1 MARDTNFRPRRSD
14 EPHGEST
21 HATSGRN
28 NDPLAELARLI
39 GQEDPFTT
47 VGRQGRGSPRPA
59 AVDPRDHDPQDAED
73 WAPQQTEGYGYRD
86 RSGRADYGDDPH
98 QHHGAAYQDPRY
110 QDERGY
116 ETDDH
121 RGYETGDHQG
131 AYAAYYDDSQ
141 AAYGEEGY
149 EEEPEPEK
157 RRGGIMTIA
166 AVVGLAVI
174 GTAGIFGYRAWTSP
188 SSSGAEPPVIKAEQ
202 APTKV
207 IPATA
212 SAEPQPTKLAYD
224 RIGDRGG
231 ERVVPREEQP
241 IDPRSAVRSPGAGGS
256 GAPLSTG
263 SVLPPLPAQ
272 TQSPAISGTEPRKV
286 KTETIRPNQPV
297 GGGPATPQTRTAN
310 AALSPPP
317 APATPAPAAAA
328 PTTRSLALAPTTTQ
342 ATPAPTTPAPATP
355 TRTASVESGSY
366 VVQVASQRSEAD
378 AQASY
383 KALQQKYPSVLGSY
397 QVMVRRADLGDK
409 GVYYRAQVGPF
420 QTAEQAQELCSSLK
434 SAGGQCIV
442 QRN

>member
-14 EPHGEST
+14 EPHGDADPT
-21 HATSGRN
+21 PGGRG

-39 GQEDPFTT
+39 GQDDPFAT
-47 VGRQGRGSPRPA
+47 VGRQGRGSSRPA
-59 AVDPRDHDPQDAED
+59 GIEPRDDHP
-73 WAPQQTEGYGYRD
+73 PPYH
-86 RSGRADYGDDPH
+86 GRADYADDPH
-98 QHHGAAYQDPRY
+98 HYDAAGYQAGGYQDARY

-116 ETDDH
+116 ETNEQPQEA
-121 RGYETGDHQG
+121 YESG
-131 AYAAYYDDSQ
+131 AYYDDGQ
-141 AAYGEEGY
+141 AQYSDEGY
-149 EEEPEPEK
+149 DEPQPEK

-174 GTAGIFGYRAWTSP
+174 ATGGLFGYRAWTSP
-188 SSSGAEPPVIKAEQ
+188 STAGAEPPVIKAEQ

-207 IPATA
+207 IPAPSSTD
-212 SAEPQPTKLAYD
+212 SQPSKLAYD

-241 IDPRSAVRSPGAGGS
+241 IDPRNAVRMPAPAGS

-263 SVLPPLPAQ
+263 SVLPPLPGQ
-272 TQSPAISGTEPRKV
+272 TQAAVTTGTEPKKV
-286 KTETIRPNQPV
+286 KTETIRPNQTAA
-297 GGGPATPQTRTAN
+297 GGPAGQPARMANVVPQPTAPAPVATRSLGSPAPTATAPAATAPASPAPAAPTRTAN
-310 AALSPPP
+310 
-317 APATPAPAAAA
+317 
-328 PTTRSLALAPTTTQ
+328 
-342 ATPAPTTPAPATP
+342 
-355 TRTASVESGSY
+355 VESGSY

-378 AQASY
+378 AQASF

-420 QTAEQAQELCSSLK
+420 ATAEQATEMCSNLK